1 MLEENPVQLFL
12 LPSSLLQ
19 NFSKSLN
26 SVQGGGFQDKAYT
39 SDFHSKLPT
48 ASLIFNSQRH
58 LTRTSAFSYRNNFQ
72 QEAALLRR
80 DEALFLIA
88 SRIGRLNTVEH
99 VFPPLVTFITRS
111 PLRPALNFIS
121 SPLMDFTKRSP
132 DLIPKFHP
140 LGHQ

>member
-26 SVQGGGFQDKAYT
+26 NVQGGGFQDNAAVDYT

-48 ASLIFNSQRH
+48 ASLIFNSQHH

-72 QEAALLRR
+72 QQAALLRR

-88 SRIGRLNTVEH
+88 SRIGKT
-99 VFPPLVTFITRS
+99 
-111 PLRPALNFIS
+111 
-121 SPLMDFTKRSP
+121 
-132 DLIPKFHP
+132 
-140 LGHQ
+140 